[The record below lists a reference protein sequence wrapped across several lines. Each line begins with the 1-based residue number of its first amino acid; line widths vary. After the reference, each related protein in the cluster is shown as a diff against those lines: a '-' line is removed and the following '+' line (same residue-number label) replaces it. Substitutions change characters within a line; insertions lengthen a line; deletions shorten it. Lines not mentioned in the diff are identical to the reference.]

1 MSGISTANSL
11 QTVAIACATVAGN
24 LNDPANE
31 HPHVLKKIT
40 MQGQATFRFT
50 TVIRIDGQDVEVQVR
65 TVPPRT

>member
-31 HPHVLKKIT
+31 HPHVLKKVT
-40 MQGQATFRFT
+40 TQGKACFRFT
-50 TVIRIDGQDVEVQVR
+50 AVVMIEGQEVEVQVR
-65 TVPPRT
+65 TVPRT